1 MFTVTS
7 LADEFNFKK
16 RIYFTKKLRFH
27 PNYILETSNKPF
39 EERYGNKILSVGR
52 LEYQKNYLQLIKS
65 LNNSNI
71 VLDLVGEGSL
81 KKSLESEANFNSVKV
96 NFLGNLSHEE
106 LLGIYKNYKIFVS
119 SSFFEG
125 NPKAV
130 LEAMSSG
137 TLVVSYENNNIKFLL
152 NHDVDSILFNDFSEL
167 KKIINNIFD
176 DEKKYLELV
185 ENSYQKINSTYHIN
199 VVLKKEY
206 AIYKELSKNSS

>member
-1 MFTVTS
+1 M
-7 LADEFNFKK
+7 
-16 RIYFTKKLRFH
+16 
-27 PNYILETSNKPF
+27 
-39 EERYGNKILSVGR
+39 
-52 LEYQKNYLQLIKS
+52 
-65 LNNSNI
+65 
-71 VLDLVGEGSL
+71 
-81 KKSLESEANFNSVKV
+81 
-96 NFLGNLSHEE
+96 GNLSHEE

-199 VVLKKEY
+199 VVLKEY
-206 AIYKELSKNSS
+206 AIYKELSKIVLISFLIF